1 MDTTTLRR
9 LSNDEKLRLV
19 FELWDDLASSSFPV
33 ELSDEVIAEANHRR
47 SELLVN
53 PEIALDESEMWRR
66 VDG

>member
-19 FELWDDLASSSFPV
+19 FELWDDLASSNFPV
-33 ELSDEVIAEANHRR
+33 ELSDEVIAEANQRR

-66 VDG
+66 GDG